1 MKLSRKVA
9 LIVLPLA
16 AVLAGCNSMKT
27 GTESSPGTTAQTPA
41 AKGTAVDVFLASD
54 KVIKSYRPVKLSEKQ
69 TIYVSKTPIITR
81 ANLTSV
87 DRVRDSQG
95 RSFVK
100 LSLNPAGVAALNAA
114 PKEQGYATT
123 VGGQLLPSRVFARI
137 TISSSWSGMIRLPDP
152 LSRPSRQK
160 QQLNNFSCLHCHL
173 FCKWQYQPRLVARL
187 FYDL

>member
-27 GTESSPGTTAQTPA
+27 GTESSPGTAQTPA

-123 VGGQLLPSRVFARI
+123 VGGQLASL
-137 TISSSWSGMIRLPDP
+137 TGIR
-152 LSRPSRQK
+152 Q
-160 QQLNNFSCLHCHL
+160 NNDFL
-173 FCKWQYQPRLVARL
+173 FMVRDDQVAGSVVEAIAPKTAAK
-187 FYDL
+187 

>member
-27 GTESSPGTTAQTPA
+27 GTESNPGTTAQTPA

-100 LSLNPAGVAALNAA
+100 LSLNPAGVSALNAA

-123 VGGQLLPSRVFARI
+123 VGGQLASL
-137 TISSSWSGMIRLPDP
+137 TGIR
-152 LSRPSRQK
+152 Q
-160 QQLNNFSCLHCHL
+160 NNDFL
-173 FCKWQYQPRLVARL
+173 FMVRDDQVAGSVVEAIAPKTAAK
-187 FYDL
+187 

>member
-16 AVLAGCNSMKT
+16 AVLAGCNTMKT
-27 GTESSPGTTAQTPA
+27 GTESTGTTAQTPA
-41 AKGTAVDVFLASD
+41 AQGTAVDVFLASD

-100 LSLNPAGVAALNAA
+100 PSLNPAGVSALNAA
-114 PKEQGYATT
+114 PKDQGYATT
-123 VGGQLLPSRVFARI
+123 VGGQLASL
-137 TISSSWSGMIRLPDP
+137 TGIR
-152 LSRPSRQK
+152 Q
-160 QQLNNFSCLHCHL
+160 NNDFL
-173 FCKWQYQPRLVARL
+173 FMVRDDQVAGSVVEAIAPKTAAK
-187 FYDL
+187 